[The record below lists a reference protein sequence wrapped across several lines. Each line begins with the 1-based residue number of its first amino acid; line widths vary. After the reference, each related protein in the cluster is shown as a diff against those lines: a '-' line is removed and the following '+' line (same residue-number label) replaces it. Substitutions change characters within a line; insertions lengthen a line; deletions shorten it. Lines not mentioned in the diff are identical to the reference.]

1 MKSHPGTHKVL
12 PVVLAAAALWL
23 AAPTLA
29 SGAPAPSTA
38 GKAATSPRNAAA
50 ARLHALFDEDW
61 RWTLRTYPEFATR
74 VGDHRYDDRLTD
86 ESPSA
91 LDAQDRHARQML
103 VKVKAIPREALP
115 AEDRVSYDVFRRR
128 IEDAVEAQRFPQLRW
143 MAVSAMDG
151 LHIEFPQTLQ
161 DMPLRTER
169 DVRNVLARLRGY
181 PGRVEQVIGLLRRG
195 LDSGWVTFRPSMER
209 VVPQI
214 GGQLADDARKS
225 PLFEPFTQ
233 LPADLPAARRTE
245 LATAGEQVLREHTLP
260 ALRRLRRFIVDEYLP
275 KAPAN
280 GALSAYPGGRE
291 IYAYLVRQQTTTD
304 LSPQAIH
311 DLGLKEVARLRAE
324 MEALMRRTGFTG
336 NFEQFVDFLNT
347 DPRFFHKSSEA
358 LLAGYRDIAKRVDP
372 ELPKL
377 FAELPRQPYGIRPM
391 PAYQGAGQA
400 EYYSSGAADG
410 SRAGWFNAN
419 VLALANR
426 PTWEMEALFLHE
438 AMPGHHLQTAR
449 AQELT
454 RLPDFRRNDW
464 YVAYGEGWALYAESL
479 GEQLGLYTDPYSKY
493 GQLRMEIWRAAR
505 LVVDTGIHALG
516 WSRAQAIDWMVE
528 RTGISRADVEPEVDR
543 YYVMP
548 AQALGYKIGQLKL
561 VALRD
566 KAHQALGEA
575 FDIRRFHMVVLDQ
588 GAVPLPVLE
597 RQVGEWIERERA
609 TAMARTVST
618 PRQHRAR

>member
-1 MKSHPGTHKVL
+1 MKSHPGAHKALTVCL
-12 PVVLAAAALWL
+12 TLAML
-23 AAPTLA
+23 AAPSLTSSA
-29 SGAPAPSTA
+29 ETA
-38 GKAATSPRNAAA
+38 RATTAKPAA

-61 RWTLRTYPEFATR
+61 QWVLRTFPEVATR

-86 ESPSA
+86 ESPAA
-91 LDAQDRHARQML
+91 LDAQDQHAREML
-103 VKVKAIPREALP
+103 AKVKAIPREALS
-115 AEDRVSYDVFRRR
+115 AEDRVSYDVFRHRA
-128 IEDAVEAQRFPQLRW
+128 ENAVEEQRFPQLHW
-143 MAVSAMDG
+143 MALTAMEG

-161 DMPLRTER
+161 DMPMRTER
-169 DVRNVLARLRGY
+169 DVRNVLARLRQY
-181 PGRVEQVIGLLRRG
+181 PLRVEQTVGLLRRG
-195 LDSGWVTFRPSMER
+195 LDSGWVTFRASMER

-214 GGQLADDARKS
+214 EGQLADDPRRS
-225 PLFEPFTQ
+225 PLFEPFTK
-233 LPADLPAARRTE
+233 LPADLPAERRTE
-245 LATAGEQVLREHTLP
+245 LAAAGEQVLREHTLP
-260 ALRRLRRFIVDEYLP
+260 ALRRLRQFVVDEYLP
-275 KAPAN
+275 KAPQN

-291 IYAYLVRQQTTTD
+291 VYAFLVRQQTTTG
-304 LSPQAIH
+304 LTPQAIH

-324 MEALMRRTGFTG
+324 METLMKRTGFAG
-336 NFEQFVDFLNT
+336 SFEQFAHFLNT
-347 DPRFFHKSSEA
+347 DPRFFHKDAAA

-391 PAYQGAGQA
+391 PAYQGEGQA
-400 EYYSSGAADG
+400 EYYSGGAADG

-438 AMPGHHLQTAR
+438 AVPGHHLQTAR
-449 AQELT
+449 AQEQK

-479 GEQLGLYTDPYSKY
+479 GEPLGLYTDPYSKY

-516 WSRAQAIDWMVE
+516 WSREQAIAWMVE
-528 RTGISRADVEPEVDR
+528 RTGISRADVEPEIDR

-548 AQALGYKIGQLKL
+548 GQALGYKIGQLKL

-566 KAHQALGEA
+566 KARQALGEA

-597 RQVGEWIERERA
+597 RQVDDWIVRERA
-609 TAMARTVST
+609 TAVAMPAGGHRHQRQAR
-618 PRQHRAR
+618 

>member
-1 MKSHPGTHKVL
+1 MKLRHGAHKAL
-12 PVVLAAAALWL
+12 TASLTLAALLAAAPVPSAGAEPARNTQ
-23 AAPTLA
+23 AAK
-29 SGAPAPSTA
+29 S
-38 GKAATSPRNAAA
+38 AA

-61 RWTLRTYPEFATR
+61 QWTLRTFPELATR

-86 ESPSA
+86 ESPAA
-91 LDAQDRHARQML
+91 LDAQDRHAREVL
-103 VKVKAIPREALP
+103 ARLKAIPRESLS
-115 AEDRVSYDVFRRR
+115 AEDRVSYDVFRHRA
-128 IEDAVEAQRFPQLRW
+128 ESAVEGQRFPQLRW
-143 MAVSAMDG
+143 MALTAMEG
-151 LHIEFPQTLQ
+151 LHIELPQTVQ

-169 DVRNVLARLRGY
+169 DVRNLLARLRLY
-181 PGRVEQVIGLLRRG
+181 PSRVDQTLVLLRRG
-195 LDSGWVTFRPSMER
+195 LDSGWVTFRASMER

-214 GGQLADDARKS
+214 EGQLADDPRKS
-225 PLFEPFTQ
+225 PLFEPFTR
-233 LPADLPAARRTE
+233 LPADLPAARRAE
-245 LATAGEQVLREHTLP
+245 LAAAAEQVLREHTLP
-260 ALRRLRRFIVDEYLP
+260 ALRRLRQFVVDDYLP

-291 IYAYLVRQQTTTD
+291 LYAYLVRQQTTTE
-304 LSPQAIH
+304 LSAQAIH
-311 DLGLKEVARLRAE
+311 DLGLKEVARLRGE
-324 MEALMRRTGFTG
+324 MEALMHRTGFAG
-336 NFEQFVDFLNT
+336 SFEQFVQFLNT
-347 DPRFFHKSSEA
+347 DPRFFHTDAAA

-391 PAYQGAGQA
+391 PAYQGEGQA
-400 EYYSSGAADG
+400 EYYSGGAADG

-426 PTWEMEALFLHE
+426 PIWEMEALFLHE
-438 AMPGHHLQTAR
+438 AVPGHHLQSAR
-449 AQELT
+449 AQEQA

-479 GEQLGLYTDPYSKY
+479 GEALGLYTDPYSKY

-505 LVVDTGIHALG
+505 LVVDTGIHALD

-528 RTGISRADVEPEVDR
+528 RTGISRADVEPEIDR

-561 VALRD
+561 LALRD
-566 KAHQALGEA
+566 QARQALGEA
-575 FDIRRFHMVVLDQ
+575 FDIRRFHMAVLDQ

-597 RQVGEWIERERA
+597 RQVGEWIARERA
-609 TAMARTVST
+609 ASVARDHAA
-618 PRQHRAR
+618 PGRQRQAR